1 MLGHIWVDVLHKVI
15 LVDNIVITGYINWYI
30 NCFKV
35 RYIVCFDDIPRV
47 YFMDAIY
54 VSYIRLFD
62 VFMI

>member
-1 MLGHIWVDVLHKVI
+1 MLGHIWVDVLHNVI
-15 LVDNIVITGYINWYI
+15 LVDSIVITGYI

-47 YFMDAIY
+47 YFMNAIY
-54 VSYIRLFD
+54 VSNIRLFD